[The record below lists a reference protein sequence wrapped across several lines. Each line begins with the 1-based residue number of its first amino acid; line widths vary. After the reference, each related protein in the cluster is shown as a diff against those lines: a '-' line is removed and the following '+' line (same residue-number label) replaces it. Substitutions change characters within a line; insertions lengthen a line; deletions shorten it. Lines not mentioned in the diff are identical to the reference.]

1 MRFAALR
8 RVRPYVRPYYRQML
22 VMMGSALAGLSA
34 STLIPLVVKAL
45 IDGPIREHSDA
56 GIAALAG
63 LVLLFGFTEAASMWL
78 RRMMLSTA
86 ALGMETDMRNALYAH
101 MQRLPVSFH
110 DQWQSGQLLSRATTD
125 LSTIRRFVGFGLV
138 FLIVNS
144 ATYLLVVALLLHL
157 YWPLALLVAL
167 AALPII
173 ELSRRFELT
182 YMAVSRRLQDQNGDL
197 TTQVE
202 EAATGIRVTKAFGRG
217 PFLGRRFSHQA
228 RRLHG
233 TGMERV
239 RLLGRFWAAIE
250 LVPNLTLALV
260 LLGGALAV
268 ARHSLSLGGLVAFV
282 SLVLTLAW
290 PVDALGWIIG
300 TAEEAETAAARIWEV
315 FDVAPAIADRPG
327 AVDRLGTDRPH
338 AIDRLGA
345 DRPHAGRSE
354 AGRPHAGRPEA
365 GRPHAGRSE
374 AGRPHAGRTQAGRTQ
389 ATGRLRFERVRF
401 SYPGTERA
409 VLDGVDLELAPGET
423 VALVGATGS
432 GKTSMALLVP
442 RLYDVTGGRITL
454 NRDDIRDLKLEA
466 LRRLVGVA
474 FEDPILFSASVRENL
489 LLGWPDATDDEL
501 AVAID
506 TAQAGFVYDLPWG
519 LETRVGEQGL
529 TLSGGQRQRLAL
541 ARAIVHRPEV
551 LVLDDP
557 LSALDVHTEALV
569 EEALTRVLRGVT
581 ALVVVHRPSTVALA
595 DRVAFLEQG
604 RIAAVGPHHE
614 LMEGVPSYR
623 AILSQEADIAERRS
637 A

>member
-1 MRFAALR
+1 VRFEALR
-8 RVRPYVRPYYRQML
+8 RVRPYVRPYYREML
-22 VMMGSALAGLSA
+22 AMTGCALGGLVA

-45 IDGPIREHSDA
+45 IDGPIREHSHA

-63 LVLLFGFTEAASMWL
+63 LVLLFGVVEAGSMWL
-78 RRMMLSTA
+78 RRMVLSTA
-86 ALGMETDMRNALYAH
+86 ALGMETDMRNSLYAH
-101 MQRLPVSFH
+101 LQRLPVSFH

-138 FLIVNS
+138 FLLVNT
-144 ATYLLVVALLLHL
+144 ATYVLVVALLLHL
-157 YWPLALLVAL
+157 YWPLALIVAL

-173 ELSRRFELT
+173 ELSRRFEIT

-217 PFLGRRFSHQA
+217 PLLGRRFSHQA
-228 RRLHG
+228 GELHA

-250 LVPNLTLALV
+250 LVPNITLALV

-268 ARHSLSLGGLVAFV
+268 ARHDLSLGGLVAFV
-282 SLVLTLAW
+282 SLVITLAW

-315 FDVAPAIADRPG
+315 FDVVPAIADRP
-327 AVDRLGTDRPH
+327 D
-338 AIDRLGA
+338 AIALPRA
-345 DRPHAGRSE
+345 AGS
-354 AGRPHAGRPEA
+354 
-365 GRPHAGRSE
+365 
-374 AGRPHAGRTQAGRTQ
+374 RTG
-389 ATGRLRFERVRF
+389 GRLRFEGVRF
-401 SYPGTERA
+401 SYPGTDRS
-409 VLDGVDLELAPGET
+409 VLDGVELDLAPGET
-423 VALVGATGS
+423 VALVGGTGS

-454 NRDDIRDLKLEA
+454 NGQDIRDLKLED
-466 LRRLVGVA
+466 LRSRVGVA
-474 FEDPILFSASVRENL
+474 FEDPILFSASVKENL
-489 LLGWPDATDDEL
+489 LLGWPDATDAEL
-501 AVAID
+501 ALAIE

-519 LETRVGEQGL
+519 LDTRVGEQGL

-569 EEALTRVLRGVT
+569 EEALARVLHGVT

-595 DRVAFLEQG
+595 DRVAFLHRG
-604 RIAAVGPHHE
+604 RIAAVGLHHE
-614 LMEGVPSYR
+614 LMERVPPYR
-623 AILSQEADIAERRS
+623 AVLSQEADPAERRS